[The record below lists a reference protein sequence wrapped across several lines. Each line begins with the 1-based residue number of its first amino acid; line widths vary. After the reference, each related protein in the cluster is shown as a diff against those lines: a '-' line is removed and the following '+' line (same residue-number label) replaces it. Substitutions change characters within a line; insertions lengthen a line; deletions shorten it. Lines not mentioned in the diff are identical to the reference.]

1 MSNPSGAGPASAD
14 LPRRSAIGFIVLVG
28 MVSLFADMTYEG
40 ARSITGPYLG
50 LLGASATV
58 VGLVAGSGELL
69 GYAIRLL
76 SGYLSDRTGRYWA
89 ITIVGYAINLFA
101 VPLIALA
108 DHWEIAAALI
118 VVERAGRGIRSP
130 ARDAMLSHA
139 ASQTGL
145 GWGFGLHEALDQ
157 IGAVVGP
164 LIVSAV
170 LYFKGGYQA
179 GFAVLA
185 IPALLAI
192 AVLLAAW
199 RLYPRPRDL
208 DLAPP
213 KLATERLPRLFWL
226 YVAGAAFV
234 GAGFVDFPLIAY
246 HFEKASVIGAA
257 WIPVLFAVA
266 MATDALAAL
275 VLGRVFDR
283 IGMWAVFMATALS
296 LFAAPLA
303 FLGGPAAAVAAMV
316 LWGIGMGAQE
326 SVMRA
331 AIAPLAPADRR
342 GTVYGIFHTIY
353 GVAWFAGSALL
364 GFLYDQAVLALV
376 LASMLLQ
383 VPALP
388 ILWWVTRR
396 AAARSARPGEGTAT
410 AERGG

>member
-1 MSNPSGAGPASAD
+1 MNTKLGAETARAG
-14 LPRRSAIGFIVLVG
+14 LPRRSAIGFIVMVG
-28 MVSLFADMTYEG
+28 LVSLFADMTYEG

-58 VGLVAGSGELL
+58 VGLVAGCGELL

-89 ITIVGYAINLFA
+89 ITIAGYAINVLA

-108 DHWEIAAALI
+108 DRWEIAAALI
-118 VVERAGRGIRSP
+118 VAERAGRGIRSP

-139 ASQTGL
+139 ANQTGL

-157 IGAVVGP
+157 IGAVLGP

-179 GFAVLA
+179 GFAMLA
-185 IPALLAI
+185 IPALLSI

-199 RLYPRPRDL
+199 RFYPRPREL

-213 KLATERLPRLFWL
+213 KLAPERLPRLFWL

-246 HFEKASVIGAA
+246 HFEKASIVGAP

-275 VLGRVFDR
+275 VLGRLFDR
-283 IGMWAVFMATALS
+283 VGMWTVLAATALS

-303 FLGGPAAAVAAMV
+303 FLGGPAAAVIAMI

-342 GTVYGIFHTIY
+342 GTVYGIFHTVY
-353 GVAWFAGSALL
+353 GIAWFAGSALL
-364 GFLYDQAVLALV
+364 GVLYDQAIVALV
-376 LASMLLQ
+376 AAAMVLQ
-383 VPALP
+383 AMALP
-388 ILWWVTRR
+388 ILLLVAQR
-396 AAARSARPGEGTAT
+396 AGRDTGRVA
-410 AERGG
+410 

>member
-1 MSNPSGAGPASAD
+1 MSTAKGAARAGAA

-28 MVSLFADMTYEG
+28 VVSLFADMTYEG

-50 LLGASATV
+50 LLGASAAV
-58 VGLVAGSGELL
+58 VGLVSGCGELL
-69 GYAIRLL
+69 GYAIRLA

-89 ITIVGYAINLFA
+89 ITIAGYAINLVA

-108 DHWEIAAALI
+108 DRWEIAAALI
-118 VVERAGRGIRSP
+118 VAERAGRGIRSP

-164 LIVSAV
+164 LVVSAV

-185 IPALLAI
+185 IPAVLSI

-199 RLYPRPRDL
+199 RLYPRPREL
-208 DLAPP
+208 DVAPP
-213 KLATERLPRLFWL
+213 KLETGRLPRLFWI
-226 YVAGAAFV
+226 YVAGAACI

-246 HFEKASVIGAA
+246 HFGKADVVGPA

-275 VLGRVFDR
+275 ILGRVFDR
-283 IGMWAVFMATALS
+283 IGMWAVLLAAALS

-342 GTVYGIFHTIY
+342 GTVYGVFHTAY
-353 GVAWFAGSALL
+353 GIAWFAGSALL
-364 GFLYDQAVLALV
+364 GILYDQAVLALV
-376 LASMLLQ
+376 VASMLLQ
-383 VPALP
+383 APALP
-388 ILWWVTRR
+388 ILWWV
-396 AAARSARPGEGTAT
+396 AARAQARARAGTGATGEKSA
-410 AERGG
+410 

>member
-1 MSNPSGAGPASAD
+1 MNHANGARLGGTV
-14 LPRRSAIGFIVLVG
+14 LPRRSAIGFIVLIG

-50 LLGASATV
+50 LLGASAAA
-58 VGLVAGSGELL
+58 VGLVSGCGELL
-69 GYAIRLL
+69 GYAIRLA

-89 ITIVGYAINLFA
+89 ITIAGYVVNLVA

-108 DHWEIAAALI
+108 DRWEIAAALI
-118 VVERAGRGIRSP
+118 VAERAGRGIRSP

-164 LIVSAV
+164 LAVSAV
-170 LYFKGGYQA
+170 LYYKGGYQA

-185 IPALLAI
+185 IPAVLAI

-199 RLYPRPRDL
+199 RLYPRPREL

-213 KLATERLPRLFWL
+213 KLVAGRLPRLFWI
-226 YVAGAAFV
+226 YVAGAACV

-246 HFEKASVIGAA
+246 HFAKAEVVGAA

-275 VLGRVFDR
+275 ALGRLFDR
-283 IGMWAVFMATALS
+283 IGIGAVLIAAALS

-303 FLGGPAAAVAAMV
+303 FLGGTAAAVGAMV

-342 GTVYGIFHTIY
+342 GTVYGIFHTVY

-364 GFLYDQAVLALV
+364 GVLYDQAVLALV
-376 LASMLLQ
+376 AASMLLQ
-383 VPALP
+383 APALP
-388 ILWWVTRR
+388 ILWWV
-396 AAARSARPGEGTAT
+396 AARARRVTVSGE
-410 AERGG
+410 

>member
-1 MSNPSGAGPASAD
+1 MLSQRDAAAPRAA

-28 MVSLFADMTYEG
+28 VVSLFADMTYEG
-40 ARSITGPYLG
+40 ARSITGPYLAS
-50 LLGASATV
+50 LGASAAV
-58 VGLVAGSGELL
+58 VGLVAGGGELL

-89 ITIVGYAINLFA
+89 ITIAGYAINLLA

-108 DHWEIAAALI
+108 DRWEIAAALI
-118 VVERAGRGIRSP
+118 VAERAGRGIRTP

-157 IGAVVGP
+157 IGAVLGP

-170 LYFKGGYQA
+170 LYFRGGYEA

-185 IPALLAI
+185 IPALLAL
-192 AVLLAAW
+192 AVLAAAC
-199 RLYPRPRDL
+199 RLYPRPREL
-208 DLAPP
+208 DLAPS
-213 KLATERLPRLFWL
+213 KLTAERLPRLFWAYL
-226 YVAGAAFV
+226 AGAACI

-246 HFEKASVIGAA
+246 HFEKASIVAPA

-266 MATDALAAL
+266 MAADALAAL
-275 VLGRVFDR
+275 VLGRLFDR
-283 IGMWAVFMATALS
+283 IGMWTVFLATFLS

-303 FLGGPAAAVAAMV
+303 FFGGFGGAVAAMI
-316 LWGIGMGAQE
+316 LWGVGMGAQE

-342 GTVYGIFHTIY
+342 GTVYGIFHTVY
-353 GVAWFAGSALL
+353 GIAWFAGSALL
-364 GFLYDQAVLALV
+364 GILYDEAVLALV
-376 LASMLLQ
+376 IASVWMQAL
-383 VPALP
+383 ALP
-388 ILWWVTRR
+388 ILWWVARR
-396 AAARSARPGEGTAT
+396 A
-410 AERGG
+410 RGGTRAAPIREQEAEPRQ